1 MATIKVDDAVYS
13 SVAAVL
19 KTLKACVLG
28 SIKSFGQISVEKRCT
43 EEIPIQG
50 NNFFMV
56 SLYCGLVIN
65 QLINLQL
72 FSFQGIV
79 TSLQFKSGMEVV
91 LSEISPLNENKTG
104 MSFHLTLC
112 KELSKHMS
120 IFTKKKCILIF
131 QSNLVFC
138 HTCACLYSSA
148 SYFPTD
154 IPFTVKSSNEVHF
167 ELAST
172 STAALI
178 LVKHIGQP
186 LYGWPFEDFHSLV
199 HASERKSSQC
209 NVWAVVRNS
218 VKVRD

>member
-1 MATIKVDDAVYS
+1 MLCTVVLLQFWKHSKLVSWDLSNPLGRFLLRSAVQKKFQYRATIS
-13 SVAAVL
+13 SWY
-19 KTLKACVLG
+19 
-28 SIKSFGQISVEKRCT
+28 
-43 EEIPIQG
+43 
-50 NNFFMV
+50 
-56 SLYCGLVIN
+56 LYCGIVIN

-104 MSFHLTLC
+104 MTFHLTLC

-120 IFTKKKCILIF
+120 IFTTKKCILIF

-178 LVKHIGQP
+178 LVKHIGQT

-199 HASERKSSQC
+199 HASERKSTQC